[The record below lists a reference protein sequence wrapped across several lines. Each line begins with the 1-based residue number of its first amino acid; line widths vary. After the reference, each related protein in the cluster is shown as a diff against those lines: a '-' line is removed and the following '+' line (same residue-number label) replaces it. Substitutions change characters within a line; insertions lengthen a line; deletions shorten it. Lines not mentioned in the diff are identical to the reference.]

1 MPTAKEL
8 LLEHLEY
15 TFEKEGW
22 QPPLGMAVAGLAAEQ
37 AAWKPAPGRHSIWQ
51 IVRHVLHWKRGVLS
65 AWVGDPRDY
74 QWMNDSDWPEVS
86 GDQGAWERDVKELH
100 DMSNE
105 FRQRLEEISDEDLDQ
120 ARPWYRDVPPRALAQ
135 RLLHMFTHDVY
146 HAGQIQYLRALQQV
160 PADRFFNAAG
170 WSGDVAVLREV
181 LDVHPDLLNA
191 FDRSGWTALQLAAY
205 TGQMEVVRLLLERGA
220 DIHAVSRNEQAATAL
235 KSAEVAGHTK
245 IAEVLRRHGASR

>member
-74 QWMNDSDWPEVS
+74 QWMNDSDWPEIG

-100 DMSNE
+100 DMYTE

-146 HAGQIQYLRALQQV
+146 HAGQVQYLRALQQV

-170 WSGDVAVLREV
+170 WRGDVAVMRQV
-181 LDVHPDLLNA
+181 LD
-191 FDRSGWTALQLAAY
+191 DRSGWTALQLAAY

-245 IAEVLRRHGASR
+245 IAEVLRGHGASR